1 MKASST
7 DIWQTPLV
15 YLKGVGPRRAEVLR
29 TELGL
34 ETYESL
40 IEYFPRRYLDYAQIT
55 PIAQARSEQEA
66 VFRGKLGPFQVRPV
80 AGGKRAILV
89 STLYDGQAWMELVW
103 YQNWEWVRQ
112 KFTAGQEVIAIGR
125 PVYKKRTLQLAH
137 PELIPLSAG
146 KAPEQFLKVYPVYP
160 LTEKLRQVGLDNKRF
175 HMLFEELYRLTGFER
190 EDPIPESVREK
201 YDLLPLSQALRALHL
216 PTSVEEAEKARYR
229 FKFQE
234 FFLLQV
240 LLIRRKYFLKTQYS
254 APAFTQVGPLLT
266 EFYEKHLPFPLTEA
280 QKRVIKEIRRDLGLP
295 TPMNRLIQGDVG
307 SGKTIVALFAAL
319 IVIGNG
325 YQVALM
331 APTEVLAEQHAR
343 SFRKWLSPLG
353 IGVGLLL
360 GSTPPA
366 QKKRILDKLASG
378 ELACVIG
385 THALFQKNV
394 QYHRL
399 GLTIIDEQ
407 HKFGVRQRA
416 ALWEKAH
423 PYRPHN
429 LLLTATPIPRTL
441 ALSVYGDVDVSIIDE
456 LPPGRQPVKTLV
468 RTEAHRREVWNLL
481 RSELEKGRQA
491 YIIYPLVEES
501 EKSDLKAVEEG
512 YEQIRSTFPNYTVGM
527 VHGRMSS
534 ERKEREMYLFKS
546 GHTQILVGTTVVEVG
561 VDVPNATVLIVEHA
575 DRFGLSQLHQLRGRV
590 GRGQYPS
597 YAIFMVPN
605 GNLSEAAITRLQ
617 ALVQYNDGFRI
628 AEIDLK
634 LRGPGD
640 FLGTKQSGLPEFKIA
655 DIVEDQAI
663 LRQARQAA
671 EELVAQDPSLAL
683 YPTLRS
689 YLTAYAEKHSLEL
702 FTA

>member
-1 MKASST
+1 MSAREV
-7 DIWQTPLV
+7 WHTPIV
-15 YLKGVGPRRAEVLR
+15 YLKGVGPRRAEVLES
-29 TELGL
+29 ELGL
-34 ETYESL
+34 KTYRDL

-55 PIAQARSEQEA
+55 PIAQAKPEQEA
-66 VFRGKLGPFQVRPV
+66 VFRGKLGSFQVRPV
-80 AGGKRAILV
+80 AGGTRAILTT
-89 STLYDGQAWMELVW
+89 TLYDGQAWMELVW
-103 YQNWEWVRQ
+103 YQGWEWIRQ
-112 KFTAGQEVIAIGR
+112 KFSAGQEVLAIGR
-125 PVYKKRTLQLAH
+125 PVHRKRTLYLPH
-137 PELIPLSAG
+137 PDLILLSAG
-146 KAPEQFLKVYPVYP
+146 RPVETFLKVYPVYP
-160 LTEKLRQVGLDNKRF
+160 LTEKLRQAGLDNKRF
-175 HMLFEELYRLTGFER
+175 HMLFEELYRITHFEQA
-190 EDPIPESVREK
+190 DPIPAIVRER
-201 YDLLPLSQALRALHL
+201 YNLLPLSEALRALHL

-240 LLIRRKYFLKTQYS
+240 LLIRRKHLLKTQFS
-254 APAFTQVGPLLT
+254 APAFTQVGPLVRT
-266 EFYEKHLPFPLTEA
+266 FYEKHLPFPLTEA
-280 QKRVIKEIRRDLGLP
+280 QKRVIKEIRQDMRLP

-319 IVIGNG
+319 IAIGNG
-325 YQVALM
+325 YQVAFM

-343 SFRKWLSPLG
+343 SFRKWLAPLG
-353 IGVGLLL
+353 IGVELLL
-360 GSTPPA
+360 GSTPPSR
-366 QKKRILDKLASG
+366 KKRILDKLACG
-378 ELACVIG
+378 ELSCVIG

-394 QYHRL
+394 HYFRL

-407 HKFGVRQRA
+407 HKFGVKQRA

-441 ALSVYGDVDVSIIDE
+441 ALSVYGDVDVSIIDQ
-456 LPPGRQPVKTLV
+456 LPPGRQPVKTLI

-481 RSELEKGRQA
+481 RAELQKGHQA

-512 YEQIRSTFPNYTVGM
+512 YEIIRKTFPEYGVGM
-527 VHGRMSS
+527 IHGRMNS
-534 ERKEREMYLFKS
+534 ERKEREMQLFKS
-546 GHTQILVGTTVVEVG
+546 GQTRILVGTTVVEVG

-590 GRGQYPS
+590 GRGQHAS
-597 YAIFMVPN
+597 YAIFVAPHD
-605 GNLSEAAITRLQ
+605 LSETALARLQ
-617 ALVQYNDGFRI
+617 ALSQYSDGFRI

-655 DIVEDQAI
+655 DIIEDQAI
-663 LRQARQAA
+663 LRAARQAA
-671 EELVAQDPSLAL
+671 EDLVIQDPELSLH
-683 YPTLRS
+683 PHLRD
-689 YLTAYAEKHSLEL
+689 YLVEYAEKHSLEL

>member
-1 MKASST
+1 MAGT
-7 DIWQTPLV
+7 DIWQTPLA
-15 YLKGVGPRRAEVLR
+15 YLKGVGPRRAEALQ

-34 ETYESL
+34 HTYADLLEH
-40 IEYFPRRYLDYAQIT
+40 FPRKYLDYSQVT
-55 PIAQARSEQEA
+55 PIAQAKPDQEA
-66 VFRGKLGPFQVRPV
+66 VFRGRLGSFQIRPLP
-80 AGGKRAILV
+80 GGKRTLLT
-89 STLYDGQAWMELVW
+89 STLYDGTAWMELVW
-103 YQNWEWVRQ
+103 YQGWEWIRQ
-112 KFTAGQEVIAIGR
+112 KFSPNQEVLAIGR
-125 PVYKKRTLQLAH
+125 PVYKKRPPLQLAH
-137 PELIPLSAG
+137 PDLLLADSETSLAKLLRI
-146 KAPEQFLKVYPVYP
+146 YPVYP
-160 LTEKLRQVGLDNKRF
+160 STEKLRQLHLDTKRF
-175 HMLFEELYRLTGFER
+175 RMLFEELYRLTRFER
-190 EDPIPESVREK
+190 EDPIPASIREA
-201 YDLLPLSQALRALHL
+201 YQLLPLSEALRAIHL
-216 PTSVEEAEKARYR
+216 PTDIEESEKAKYR

-240 LLIRRKYFLKTQYS
+240 LLIRRKYFLKTQYT
-254 APAFTQVGPLLT
+254 APAFTQAGPLVK
-266 EFYEKHLPFPLTEA
+266 EFYEKYLPFPLTEA

-319 IVIGNG
+319 IAMGNG

-343 SFRKWLSPLG
+343 AFRKWLSPLG

-360 GSTPPA
+360 GSTPSK
-366 QKKRILDKLASG
+366 QKRRTLDNLRSG
-378 ELACVIG
+378 ELSCVVG

-394 QYHRL
+394 QYARL

-407 HKFGVRQRA
+407 HKFGVKQRA
-416 ALWEKAH
+416 SLWEKAH

-456 LPPGRQPVKTLV
+456 LPPGRQPIKTLV
-468 RTEAHRREVWNLL
+468 RTEAQRKEVWNLL
-481 RSELEKGRQA
+481 RAELEKGRQA

-501 EKSDLKAVEEG
+501 EKTDLKAVEEG
-512 YEQIRSTFPNYTVGM
+512 YELIQQTFPQYSVGM

-534 ERKEREMYLFKS
+534 DRKELAMQRFKL
-546 GHTQILVGTTVVEVG
+546 GQDQILVSTTVVEVG

-590 GRGQYPS
+590 GRGQHAS
-597 YAIFMVPN
+597 YAIFMAPN
-605 GNLSEAAITRLQ
+605 SLSDTAMQRLR
-617 ALVQYNDGFRI
+617 ALVEYQDGFRI
-628 AEIDLK
+628 SEIDLK

-640 FLGTKQSGLPEFKIA
+640 FLGTKQSGLPEFKMA
-655 DIVEDQAI
+655 DIIEDQAI

-671 EELVAQDPSLAL
+671 ENLVSQDPSLQAHPAL
-683 YPTLRS
+683 LR
-689 YLTAYAEKHSLEL
+689 YLQEYAEKHSLEL